1 MCVYRLGLLFKVITK
16 DVSIDHFLKVKK
28 YKKFSN
34 NYLFTKYICV
44 YNISIPLFSQSNSY
58 ESSAMHN
65 DECMTRYLRLFLL
78 SSDSEV
84 YATGLS
90 SSGHPTGFKC

>member
-44 YNISIPLFSQSNSY
+44 YNISIPLFS
-58 ESSAMHN
+58 
-65 DECMTRYLRLFLL
+65 
-78 SSDSEV
+78 
-84 YATGLS
+84 
-90 SSGHPTGFKC
+90 PK